1 MTLRRNPWE
10 VLGIQA
16 TGDQKA
22 IKRAY
27 AARLKARR
35 PEDDAEAFQ
44 ELRAAYDWALRH
56 AEPAPLVVE
65 VMPEAEPVSEV
76 AMEQTTAPLAEPYAG
91 DLAAESPADP
101 LIAPH
106 IEPAAEQV
114 YAEWQA
120 AGEAPAS
127 PPPARPTAPPDYRS
141 QAAALWASFARNSS
155 VQPNVKLTKLLK
167 SDAMLNLALREQFE
181 IQAAS
186 YCAGET
192 CDETL
197 RHHVVVQ
204 FGWMND
210 CNHLLKL
217 GRREVLVALARHHA
231 DHAHREMLKLA
242 STNMAIKALLDDE
255 VPRHAFRSM
264 DSGFVKE
271 MRKQLDMIHTQC
283 PSLLDY
289 RLNEDVVAYWVQQVA
304 QKKYFVQTAV
314 LSFAAGWVVWALLL
328 AVFHFTG
335 IEVGD
340 LRLPGFLAT
349 ELLVVGGTALA
360 VLRPPQGLLNARE
373 QFWHRIWHPYV
384 DMCRTNR
391 WLQFGW
397 MPVFVLLSL
406 AALVPQVVEY
416 GWLPLTIG
424 LAGCAIFAW
433 QSIAFDVHGKL
444 GAAASLAFF
453 ASILAFGMYANSFAA
468 LGFAGCFAI
477 AFCIFLQGLRGPGQW
492 CYMFNVKDAA
502 LLKMRAAWLV
512 AAIGLYALCVWPAIP
527 GLLAS
532 GLFFLCALVGLALTR
547 IVFTKAELLGAL
559 MVTLVAGAVSEN
571 FHPVQEPH
579 FKFAMVLLNIVFGF
593 MCGNLL
599 RSAYES
605 KSNS

>member
-10 VLGIQA
+10 VLGIDA
-16 TGDQKA
+16 TDDQKA

-27 AARLKARR
+27 AVRLKACR

-44 ELRAAYDWALRH
+44 ELRAAYDWALRR
-56 AEPAPLVVE
+56 AESATVVVD
-65 VMPEAEPVSEV
+65 VMPDAEPVAEAAIAQASE
-76 AMEQTTAPLAEPYAG
+76 PLTEP
-91 DLAAESPADP
+91 SPEA
-101 LIAPH
+101 
-106 IEPAAEQV
+106 PAAEPFTEPTV
-114 YAEWQA
+114 EAVF
-120 AGEAPAS
+120 AGQSRTEFLGGTEAPAN
-127 PPPARPTAPPDYRS
+127 PPPARPAAPPDYRS

-155 VQPNVKLTKLLK
+155 VQPNTKLAKLLN

-186 YCAGET
+186 YCAGEA

-197 RHHVVVQ
+197 RHHVVIQ

-231 DHAHREMLKLA
+231 DRAYREMVKLSA
-242 STNMAIKALLDDE
+242 TNLAIKALLEDQ
-255 VPRHAFRSM
+255 VPRHALRNMNSVFM
-264 DSGFVKE
+264 KE

-304 QKKYFVQTAV
+304 KKKYFIQTAAV
-314 LSFAAGWVVWALLL
+314 SFAAGWLLWALVLTVL
-328 AVFHFTG
+328 HFTG
-335 IEVGD
+335 IEID
-340 LRLPGFLAT
+340 KMRLPGFLAT
-349 ELLVVGGTALA
+349 ELLTVGGTALA
-360 VLRPPQGLLNARE
+360 VLRPPKGLLNARE
-373 QFWHRIWHPYV
+373 QYWHRVWHPYV
-384 DMCRTNR
+384 DMCRNNR

-397 MPVFVLLSL
+397 MPVFLLL
-406 AALVPQVVEY
+406 ALATLVPQLVES
-416 GWLPLTIG
+416 GWLPLTIA
-424 LAGCAIFAW
+424 LIACAAFAW

-453 ASILAFGMYANSFAA
+453 AGILAFGMYSNSFSA

-477 AFCIFLQGLRGPGQW
+477 AFSIFLQGLRGPGQW
-492 CYMFNVKDAA
+492 CYMFNVSEAA

-512 AAIGLYALCVWPAIP
+512 AAIGLYALCLWPAIP

-532 GLFFLCALVGLALTR
+532 ALFFLCALVGLALTR
-547 IVFTKAELLGAL
+547 IVFNRAELLGVFIL
-559 MVTLVAGAVSEN
+559 TIFAGAVSETY
-571 FHPVQEPH
+571 HPVQEPH
-579 FKFAMVLLNIVFGF
+579 FKFVMIFLNIVFGF
-593 MCGNLL
+593 MCGSVL